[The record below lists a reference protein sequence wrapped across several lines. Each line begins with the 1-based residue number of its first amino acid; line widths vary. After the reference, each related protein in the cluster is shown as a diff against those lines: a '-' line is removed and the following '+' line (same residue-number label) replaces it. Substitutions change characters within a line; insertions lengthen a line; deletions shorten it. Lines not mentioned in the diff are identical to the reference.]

1 MVMLTTEELARRWRM
16 NENTLRR
23 WRLDGSGPNYI
34 KMGEGPKSSVRYR
47 LTDIENFEDRYYQTI
62 NKAGEEK

>member
-1 MVMLTTEELARRWRM
+1 MQMLTTEELARRWRM

-23 WRLDGSGPNYI
+23 WRLDGLGPNYI

-47 LTDIENFEDRYYQTI
+47 LADIENFEDRNYQTI
-62 NKAGEEK
+62 KAGEKT